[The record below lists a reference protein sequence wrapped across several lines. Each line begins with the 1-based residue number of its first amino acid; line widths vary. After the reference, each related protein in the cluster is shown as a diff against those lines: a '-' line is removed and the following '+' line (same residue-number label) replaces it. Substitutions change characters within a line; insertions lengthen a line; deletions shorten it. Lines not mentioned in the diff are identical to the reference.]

1 METISRRGLLTGM
14 GVGAAG
20 VTLAA
25 LTGNG
30 TAFAAGG
37 DATVDTLPQTAGAA
51 TLGAGSFALFSQ
63 VDLNFQTL
71 FALGSAGQ
79 IAAAGEVVSAVAQAN
94 STPGG
99 ATYQAIFDAFIAMGN
114 RLETAAAAA
123 AKNGHRV
130 TARAKY
136 LRAAK
141 YYAQALYWVPGT
153 STPGAEADV
162 YRAMDHAFTSG
173 MNLMQVMPERLK
185 IPYERRT
192 LPGWFM
198 RPAGDGKRRPTIIM
212 NNGSDGQNVDMLV
225 QGGFDALERGYNVVI
240 FEGPGQGSQLF
251 LENIPFR
258 PDWEKVITPIV
269 DVLEQ
274 RSDVNTKQIALR
286 GISFGGE
293 LTPRAAAFE
302 HRIAALVAD
311 PGNVDTWVNYP
322 AILQDVA
329 KSGTRAQ
336 INAAWNT
343 DIVPGS
349 TPEQMF
355 SLKKTLEIFTAGA
368 HDDVT
373 KGEVP
378 TDWAAVSEAIGKFN
392 LDGVVDKIKCP
403 TLVTKY
409 EGDTWFKDEPRK
421 LYDALTVKKKDY
433 VEFTA
438 VDGAQ
443 YHCGPLA
450 PQLVNE
456 TCWDWVDD
464 VFDR

>member
-162 YRAMDHAFTSG
+162 YQVMDHAFTSG